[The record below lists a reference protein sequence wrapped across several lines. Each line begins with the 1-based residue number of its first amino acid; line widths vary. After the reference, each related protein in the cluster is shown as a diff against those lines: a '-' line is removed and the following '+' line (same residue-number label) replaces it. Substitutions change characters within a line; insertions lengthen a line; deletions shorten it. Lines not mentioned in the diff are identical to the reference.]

1 MFCPSWC
8 VVVRWHCCWHIS
20 DIASAL
26 LFEYLLIFAVFFIC
40 SINHQSMSKHTTKY
54 RICFFS
60 LLRWHHPEYFNRGSN
75 PLGLYSSVL
84 SKLMVKFWVM
94 FCYSI
99 YCKIYHNWFYDIF
112 RLFWTRLADY
122 GSSIENSFIGYAF
135 MADLENIIWKSYF
148 KPN

>member
-1 MFCPSWC
+1 MYWKIYHNLF
-8 VVVRWHCCWHIS
+8 S
-20 DIASAL
+20 DTFRILHLHYCLSIFYFLLCSSFVAL
-26 LFEYLLIFAVFFIC
+26 
-40 SINHQSMSKHTTKY
+40 TTKACLNTQQSIPLVFQSFKKSTMG
-54 RICFFS
+54 R
-60 LLRWHHPEYFNRGSN
+60 RHPSDCLKRGPN

-148 KPN
+148 ST